1 MQRFTT
7 VNEYI
12 LHAKNGKEQLIIL
25 RKILSTTELSET
37 IKWGAPCYTINGK
50 NVLGLGSFKSYVGIW
65 FFQGALLKDA
75 DKLLLNAQEDKTRAM
90 RQWRFKSTENIDEKK
105 VLAFVNE
112 AIENQKQNKT
122 IIANRKKP
130 LIIPPQLQ
138 DALDADTEFNKAFE
152 DFSRGKQR
160 EFAEYISEA
169 KQEKTKLA
177 RLQKI
182 EPLIKQKIGLHDKY
196 RK

>member
-75 DKLLLNAQEDKTRAM
+75 EKLLLNA
-90 RQWRFKSTENIDEKK
+90 
-105 VLAFVNE
+105 
-112 AIENQKQNKT
+112 
-122 IIANRKKP
+122 
-130 LIIPPQLQ
+130 
-138 DALDADTEFNKAFE
+138 
-152 DFSRGKQR
+152 
-160 EFAEYISEA
+160 
-169 KQEKTKLA
+169 
-177 RLQKI
+177 
-182 EPLIKQKIGLHDKY
+182 
-196 RK
+196 